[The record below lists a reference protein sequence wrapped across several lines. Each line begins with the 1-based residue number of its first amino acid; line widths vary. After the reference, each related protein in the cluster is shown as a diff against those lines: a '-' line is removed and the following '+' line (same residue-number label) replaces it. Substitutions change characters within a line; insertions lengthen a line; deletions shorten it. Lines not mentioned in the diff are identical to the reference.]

1 MSKSN
6 NGVPLLGNNQFPKAR
21 IYLSEWFEE
30 FRTFA
35 PLAMKFR
42 TLSPREVKT
51 VAEKRYMQRPIK
63 LVRTRFGFSMFLNPI
78 DRGVSAVV
86 GGLGCWEPRVTQ
98 VFRRLLREANVVVDV
113 GANIGWYSLL
123 AARSGASV
131 YAFEPEP
138 VNFGYLQR
146 SIEENGFKN
155 VHAFPYA
162 VWDRDGEAYLTI
174 ADSDNK
180 GIHSMIR
187 EVGEQKV
194 KVTCRKLDS
203 LMSDQVI
210 DILKLDA
217 EEAEPEVLLGAQQL
231 IRRGRIKNILMEF
244 TAHVWKGRES
254 LLAPFQIFSIKKDNL
269 LLVRR

>member
-1 MSKSN
+1 MTL
-6 NGVPLLGNNQFPKAR
+6 VQFPKSR
-21 IYLSEWFEE
+21 IDLSGRLEE
-30 FRTFA
+30 FRIFA
-35 PLAMKFR
+35 ALAMKYR
-42 TLSPREVKT
+42 TLSPREVRT
-51 VAEKRYMQRPIK
+51 VSEKRYMQRPPE

-86 GGLGCWEPRVTQ
+86 GGLGCWEPRVTH
-98 VFRRLLREANVVVDV
+98 VFRRLLREAHVVVDV

-146 SIEENGFKN
+146 SIEVNGFKN

-162 VWDRDGEAYLTI
+162 VWNHDGEAYLTV

-180 GIHSMIR
+180 GIHSMVR
-187 EVGEQKV
+187 DVGKQKV
-194 KVTCRKLDS
+194 KVTSRKLDS
-203 LMSDQVI
+203 LLSDQVI

-231 IRRGRIKNILMEF
+231 IQRGRIKNILMEF
-244 TAHVWKGRES
+244 TAHVWKGRDW
-254 LLAPFQIFSIKKDNL
+254 LLTPFQIFSIKKDNL